1 MTKEER
7 IIASIKEQYEKNM
20 YKDTEYYYG
29 FAVFETENA
38 FYTVSDTY
46 FGSEKQYRILVESPN
61 FSEGYRLKTIEDV
74 AYFLSK
80 EGVEL

>member
-1 MTKEER
+1 MKKEEK
-7 IIASIKEQYEKNM
+7 IIRSIREQYENNM
-20 YKDTEYYYG
+20 FCDEQYYYG
-29 FAVFETENA
+29 FAVFETENT

>member
-1 MTKEER
+1 MKKEEK
-7 IIASIKEQYEKNM
+7 IIKSIREQYEKNM
-20 YKDTEYYYG
+20 FEDDEYYSY
-29 FAVFETENA
+29 AVFQTEKA

-61 FSEGYRLKTIEDV
+61 FSDGYRLKTIEDV

>member
-1 MTKEER
+1 M
-7 IIASIKEQYEKNM
+7 N
-20 YKDTEYYYG
+20 
-29 FAVFETENA
+29 
-38 FYTVSDTY
+38 

-80 EGVEL
+80 EVVEL